1 MEDTI
6 TSPLYLKK
14 EHLSASSLVDFGRCP
29 RRFFFR
35 DGCRLRKPGGIP
47 ALLFGEAMHRGM
59 PHAQRGELGLAVEA
73 FGTIWNEEL
82 ADRKRSLSRAESIY
96 RSFIGSRK
104 GSIYR
109 IEAPPET
116 DCGDRISPD
125 EVPFA
130 IDIGI
135 DVPLVGRIDAV
146 GRHRDTNELWGIE
159 YKTTSELSTRFFAG
173 FTFNPQVTI
182 YTLALK
188 SLSREPYIGV
198 IIEGLQVA
206 ITMSKSLAF
215 PVRVEHQALQDT
227 VTWCQD
233 CWKKIREC
241 EESGIWVKNLSGCC
255 PYAAFGMP
263 GYLCD
268 YVPLCMS
275 NDWESLLGLF
285 EVGDPKEFKIGK
297 PEKETQNEAI

>member
-6 TSPLYLKK
+6 SSPLYQKK

-29 RRFFFR
+29 RRFFYR
-35 DGCRLRKPGGIP
+35 DGCRLRRPGGIP

-59 PHAQRGELGLAVEA
+59 PHAQRGELDLAVAA
-73 FGTIWNEEL
+73 FENLWNEDL
-82 ADRKRSLSRAESIY
+82 ADRKRNSGRAESIY
-96 RSFIGSRK
+96 RSFIENRK

-109 IEAPPET
+109 IETPPVT
-116 DCGDRISPD
+116 DCGERISPD

-135 DVPLVGRIDAV
+135 EVPLVGRIDAI

-188 SLSREPYIGV
+188 SLSQEPFQGV

-206 ITMSKSLAF
+206 ITMCKSLAF
-215 PVRVEHQALQDT
+215 PVRVEHQALEDT
-227 VTWCQD
+227 VRWCHD
-233 CWKKIREC
+233 CWKKIKEC
-241 EESGIWVKNLSGCC
+241 ESSGIWTKNLSGCC

-285 EVGDPKEFKIGK
+285 EVGEPKEFNIGK
-297 PEKETQNEAI
+297 KESHCRDK